1 MRTLALCLLILA
13 GFSPAESCAQSLLW
27 EVRGN
32 GLPAP
37 SHLFGTIHAIC
48 PSDMAVS
55 DSLFDLLLSDE
66 RIALELDMDDP
77 SVSATMAQEAFM
89 PGDTTLLDLLDSL
102 EFARMSRFFTDSVG
116 MRLEPMKYIKPLFFF
131 GMMMKRFLGCEPTS
145 YEQVF
150 SSLARQKGRAILG
163 IETPREQLD
172 VFSSIPLRQQ
182 AEMVLDMID
191 SQAVFRSTMLQL
203 QRMYLAGDLE
213 ELHALASRTTIEYGR
228 YNPAVLQERN
238 HRWIPRLVAYMTE
251 APTFI
256 AVGAGHLGG
265 PDGLISLLRARGYT
279 VTAVLMH
286 LRGG

>member
-1 MRTLALCLLILA
+1 MRTFTLCLLIFA
-13 GFSPAESCAQSLLW
+13 GFLPAESFAQALLW

-48 PSDMAVS
+48 PADMAVS
-55 DSLFDLLLSDE
+55 DSLFDRVLGDE

-89 PGDTTLLDLLDSL
+89 PGDTTLQDLLDSL
-102 EFARMSRFFTDSVG
+102 EFSRMSRFFTDSVG
-116 MRLEPMKYIKPLFFF
+116 MRLEPMKYIKPLFFL
-131 GMMMKRFLGCEPTS
+131 GMMMKRLLGCEPTS

-150 SSLARQKGRAILG
+150 SSLAREKGRAILG

-172 VFSSIPLRQQ
+172 VFSSITLRQQ

-191 SQAVFRSTMLQL
+191 SQAVFRETMLQL
-203 QRMYLAGDLE
+203 QRLYLAGDLE
-213 ELHALASRTTIEYGR
+213 ELYTLASRTTIEYGR
-228 YNPAVLQERN
+228 YSPAVLRERN
-238 HRWIPRLVAYMTE
+238 HRWIPRLITFMTE

-265 PDGLISLLRARGYT
+265 PDGLIALLRARGYT
-279 VTAVLMH
+279 VTAIPMR